1 MVANPIHN
9 VFSAECIAER
19 DLEDVTFYLFE
30 NRIFY
35 AVIKKNQMVT
45 MDVVNAGYDFL
56 NDHGGGTFYNI
67 FQFESFAEINPEV
80 RTWAANESGN
90 HYTIIDAIV
99 ISSFAQKIL
108 ADFYIKFNRP
118 VKPTRIFTN
127 LKSAVAWVN
136 ECIEG
141 KKAS

>member
-1 MVANPIHN
+1 MVVNPIHN

-35 AVIKKNQMVT
+35 VVIKKNRMVT
-45 MDVVNAGYDFL
+45 MEIIKAGYEFL
-56 NDHGGGTFYNI
+56 DDHGGGTFYNI
-67 FQFESFAEINPEV
+67 YQFESFADANPEV
-80 RTWAANESGN
+80 RTWASNDSGN
-90 HYTIIDAIV
+90 HYTIIDAII
-99 ISSFAQKIL
+99 ISGFAQKIL

-136 ECIEG
+136 DYIEG
-141 KKAS
+141 KQAS

>member
-1 MVANPIHN
+1 MVANITHKY
-9 VFSAECIAER
+9 FTAQCIAER
-19 DLEDVTFYLFE
+19 DLEDVSFYIFE

-35 AVIKKNQMVT
+35 AVIKKGKMVT
-45 MDVVNAGYDFL
+45 MDIIKLGYDFL
-56 NDHGGGTFYNI
+56 DENGGGTFYNVY
-67 FQFESFAEINPEV
+67 QFESFADANPEV
-80 RTWAANESGN
+80 RTWASNETGN
-90 HYTIIDAIV
+90 HYTIVDAIV

-108 ADFYIKFNRP
+108 ADFYMKFNRP

-127 LKSAVAWVN
+127 LKSAVSWVN